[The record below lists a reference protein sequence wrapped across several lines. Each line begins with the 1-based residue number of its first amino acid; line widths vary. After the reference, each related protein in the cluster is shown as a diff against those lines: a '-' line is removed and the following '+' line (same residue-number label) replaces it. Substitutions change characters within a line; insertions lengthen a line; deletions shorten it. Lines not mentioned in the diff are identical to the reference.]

1 MVKFFFK
8 LIALLL
14 LILVIVAGYL
24 AYVLLTPVGSNE
36 PNFVQLHPGSS
47 TRRIAKDLQA
57 AGVIRNWRAFW
68 LLHYWRSDPLKA
80 GEYLFDHPANALEVF
95 DRLAHG
101 DIYVREV
108 TVPEG
113 YNMWDIA
120 TAIEAAGLGK
130 KEDFLKAAQNGRAL
144 IADIDPQARS
154 LEGYLFPDTY
164 RFTRTQ
170 SVQDMVLAMVHRFRQ
185 EAQALGLSSDY
196 HRIVTMASIVEKETP
211 APEERPL
218 VASVY
223 YNRLSRGIMF
233 GADPTVIYGSL
244 LAGRYRGT
252 IYQSDLQ
259 SDSPYNTYKY
269 AGLPPGPIA
278 SPGRAALQAALHPAE
293 TEYLYFVSDNNGH
306 SRFARTA
313 QEHDR
318 NVAQYRHAV
327 ANSQP
332 NH

>member
-1 MVKFFFK
+1 MIKFFFK

-14 LILVIVAGYL
+14 LLFVIAAGFL
-24 AYVLLTPVGSNE
+24 AYALLTPTGSNE

-47 TRRIAKDLQA
+47 ARRIAKDLQA
-57 AGVIRNWRAFW
+57 AGVIRNWQAFL
-68 LLHYWRSDPLKA
+68 LLHYWKPQPLKA
-80 GEYLFDHPANALEVF
+80 GEYLFDHPANSLEVF
-95 DRLAHG
+95 DRLLRG

-108 TVPEG
+108 TIPEG
-113 YNMWDIA
+113 YNIWDIA
-120 TAIEAAGLGK
+120 SAIEEAGLGK
-130 KEDFLKAAQNGRAL
+130 REDFIKAAQNSRAL
-144 IADIDPQARS
+144 IADLDPHARS

-170 SVQDMVLAMVHRFRQ
+170 SMQDIVAAMIHRFRQ
-185 EAQALGLSSDY
+185 EAHALNLNSDY

-223 YNRLSRGIMF
+223 YNRLARGIMF
-233 GADPTVIYGSL
+233 AADPTVIYGSL

-259 SDSPYNTYKY
+259 FDSPYNTYKY

-278 SPGRAALQAALHPAE
+278 SPGRAALEAAMKPAN
-293 TEYLYFVSDNNGH
+293 TEYLFFVSDNEGH
-306 SRFARTA
+306 HRFARTEA
-313 QEHDR
+313 EHAG
-318 NVAQYRHAV
+318 NVAAYRRAV
-327 ANSQP
+327 GQGR
-332 NH
+332 

>member
-1 MVKFFFK
+1 MIKFFFK
-8 LIALLL
+8 LIAFLLL
-14 LILVIVAGYL
+14 LFVIVAGFL
-24 AYVLLTPVGSNE
+24 AYALLTPTGSSE

-47 TRRIAKDLQA
+47 ARRIAKDLQA
-57 AGVIRNWRAFW
+57 AGVIRNWQAFL
-68 LLHYWRSDPLKA
+68 LLHYWKPQPLKA
-80 GEYLFDHPANALEVF
+80 GEYLFDHPANSLEVF
-95 DRLAHG
+95 DRLMRG

-108 TVPEG
+108 TIPEG
-113 YNMWDIA
+113 YNIWDIA
-120 TAIEAAGLGK
+120 AVVEEAGLGK
-130 KEDFLKAAQNGRAL
+130 KEDFIKVAQNNAL
-144 IADIDPQARS
+144 IYDLDPHARS

-170 SVQDMVLAMVHRFRQ
+170 SMQDMVAAMVHRFRQ
-185 EAQALGLSSDY
+185 EARALNLNSDY

-223 YNRLSRGIMF
+223 YNRLARGIMF
-233 GADPTVIYGSL
+233 AADPTVIYGSL

-259 SDSPYNTYKY
+259 FDSPYNTYKY

-278 SPGRAALQAALHPAE
+278 SPGRAALEAAMHPAE
-293 TEYLYFVSDNNGH
+293 TDYLYFVSDNNGH

-313 QEHDR
+313 GEHDR

-327 ANSQP
+327 ANSQQ

>member
-1 MVKFFFK
+1 MIKLLFKF
-8 LIALLL
+8 IAFLLL
-14 LILVIVAGYL
+14 VLAIGAGAL
-24 AYVLLTPVGSNE
+24 AYLLLSPIGSNE
-36 PNFVQLHPGSS
+36 QRFVQLHPGSS
-47 TRRIAKDLQA
+47 TRRIAKDLEA
-57 AGVIRNWRAFW
+57 AGVIRNWQAFW
-68 LLHYWRSDPLKA
+68 LLHYWRPQPLKA

-95 DRLAHG
+95 NRVARG

-108 TVPEG
+108 TIPEG
-113 YNMWDIA
+113 YNMWDISA
-120 TAIEAAGLGK
+120 AIEAAGLAK
-130 KEDFLKAAQNGRAL
+130 KEDFLKAAQNGRA
-144 IADIDPQARS
+144 IVADIDPQAKT
-154 LEGYLFPDTY
+154 LEGYLYPDTY

-170 SVQDMVLAMVHRFRQ
+170 SVQDMIIAMVHRFRQ
-185 EAQALGLSSDY
+185 EAQAVGLTSDY

-223 YNRLSRGIMF
+223 YNRLARDVAF
-233 GADPTVIYGSL
+233 AADPTVVYGSL

-259 SDSPYNTYKY
+259 FDSPYNTYRY

-278 SPGRAALQAALHPAE
+278 SPGRAALEAALHPAE
-293 TEYLYFVSDNNGH
+293 TDYLYFVSDNNGH

-313 QEHDR
+313 SEHDR
-318 NVAQYRHAV
+318 NVAQYRHDV
-327 ANSQP
+327 AKSQQ

>member
-1 MVKFFFK
+1 MIKAFFK
-8 LIALLL
+8 LLALLL
-14 LILVIVAGYL
+14 LILVIVAGCFAYL
-24 AYVLLTPVGSNE
+24 LLAPVGSSD

-57 AGVIRNWRAFW
+57 AGVIRNWQAFW
-68 LLHYWRSDPLKA
+68 LLHYWRPQPLKA

-95 DRLAHG
+95 DRLVRG

-108 TVPEG
+108 TIPEG
-113 YNMWDIA
+113 YNIWDIA
-120 TAIEAAGLGK
+120 SAIQEAGLGK
-130 KEDFLKAAQNGRAL
+130 KEDFIKVAQNNAL
-144 IADIDPQARS
+144 IYDLDPQARS

-164 RFTRTQ
+164 HFTRTQ
-170 SVQDMVLAMVHRFRQ
+170 SMQDMAAAMVHRFRQ
-185 EAQALGLSSDY
+185 EAQTLGLNSDY

-223 YNRLSRGIMF
+223 YNRLARGIVF
-233 GADPTVIYGSL
+233 AADPTVIYGSL
-244 LAGRYRGT
+244 LASRYRGT
-252 IYQSDLQ
+252 IYKSDLQ
-259 SDSPYNTYKY
+259 FDSPYNTYKY

-278 SPGRAALQAALHPAE
+278 SPGSAALAAALHPAE
-293 TEYLYFVSDNNGH
+293 TDYLYFVSDNNGH

-313 QEHDR
+313 REHDR
-318 NVAQYRHAV
+318 NVAAYRHAV
-327 ANSQP
+327 ANSQQ